1 MCIGI
6 ECRAYRAEC
15 TYNTT
20 MVNCVAI
27 ILYNTIIQ
35 FYNTGTKYYMYY
47 MSLWLCRQTGCHQA
61 TVALLLTPFR
71 CSVFVMY
78 VCPVMLQH
86 TLQDAI
92 STLPRAMRHSHPPR
106 NPPPAPPGSKS
117 SLRLP
122 TPAYLSSLLFIS
134 HANFVFSPASSPP
147 SPHPFLPFYFLSFPI
162 YSSLH
167 LHSSPPLLLPP
178 PPPSSFP
185 PPLPSFPLHPAEAQ
199 FDR

>member
-1 MCIGI
+1 MQTDRMPPGYGSSF
-6 ECRAYRAEC
+6 AYA
-15 TYNTT
+15 
-20 MVNCVAI
+20 
-27 ILYNTIIQ
+27 LP
-35 FYNTGTKYYMYY
+35 
-47 MSLWLCRQTGCHQA
+47 LLCLC
-61 TVALLLTPFR
+61 
-71 CSVFVMY
+71 Y
-78 VCPVMLQH
+78 VCVPCDVAAYSTGRYQH
-86 TLQDAI
+86 ATSRYATFSPTQK
-92 STLPRAMRHSHPPR
+92 STPR
-106 NPPPAPPGSKS
+106 PPGSKS

-185 PPLPSFPLHPAEAQ
+185 PPLPSFPSLFTLRKPSLIDNLVKYATLEP
-199 FDR
+199 